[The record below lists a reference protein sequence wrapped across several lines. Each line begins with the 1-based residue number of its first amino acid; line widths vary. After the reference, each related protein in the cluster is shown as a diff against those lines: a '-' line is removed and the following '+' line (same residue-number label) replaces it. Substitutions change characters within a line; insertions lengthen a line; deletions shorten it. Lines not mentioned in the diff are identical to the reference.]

1 MGWGNANVPAG
12 YTNKFLQGV
21 RNVFIARGH
30 IPAPAP
36 VAAPPPPAPAPPPP
50 APTVT
55 PYVPEYQVPQPSFG
69 DSMSVAAP
77 APAPPPPPP
86 PPDIYSSVGAD
97 GAVGASGYKSK
108 KSSWKASGQST
119 KGTNNLKLQ
128 IQKGASG
135 TGLNITG

>member
-1 MGWGNANVPAG
+1 MGSGAGLAQAVANNQRLRESLAAYFNRFTP
-12 YTNKFLQGV
+12 Q
-21 RNVFIARGH
+21 
-30 IPAPAP
+30 PAP
-36 VAAPPPPAPAPPPP
+36 AAPPPPAPAPPPP

-55 PYVPEYQVPQPSFG
+55 PYVPEYLTPQPSFG
-69 DSMSVAAP
+69 DSMSAASP

-86 PPDIYSSVGAD
+86 PPDIYSSAGAD
-97 GAVGASGYKSK
+97 GAVGASGYTSK

>member
-1 MGWGNANVPAG
+1 MGSGAG
-12 YTNKFLQGV
+12 LAQAVNNNPKLKEALQRRLG
-21 RNVFIARGH
+21 F
-30 IPAPAP
+30 APQ
-36 VAAPPPPAPAPPPP
+36 AAPPPPPAPAPAPPPP
-50 APTVT
+50 APTVE
-55 PYVPEYQVPQPSFG
+55 PYKPESLAPSSSTPSFG
-69 DSMSVAAP
+69 DMMGMFAAP

-86 PPDIYSSVGAD
+86 DIYSSAGAD

>member
-1 MGWGNANVPAG
+1 
-12 YTNKFLQGV
+12 L
-21 RNVFIARGH
+21 
-30 IPAPAP
+30 APSSS
-36 VAAPPPPAPAPPPP
+36 
-50 APTVT
+50 T
-55 PYVPEYQVPQPSFG
+55 PSFG
-69 DSMSVAAP
+69 DMMGMFAAP

-86 PPDIYSSVGAD
+86 DIYSSAGAD

>member
-1 MGWGNANVPAG
+1 MGLNLSSLDKALQNPKFRNQLVRHFGGTVPA
-12 YTNKFLQGV
+12 T
-21 RNVFIARGH
+21 A
-30 IPAPAP
+30 PAPAP
-36 VAAPPPPAPAPPPP
+36 TPAPAPPPV

-69 DSMSVAAP
+69 DQMGTGAV
-77 APAPPPPPP
+77 APPPAPEPPP

-97 GAVGASGYKSK
+97 GSAGATGFKSK
-108 KSSWKASGQST
+108 KSSWKTSGQST

-128 IQKGASG
+128 IQKSASG